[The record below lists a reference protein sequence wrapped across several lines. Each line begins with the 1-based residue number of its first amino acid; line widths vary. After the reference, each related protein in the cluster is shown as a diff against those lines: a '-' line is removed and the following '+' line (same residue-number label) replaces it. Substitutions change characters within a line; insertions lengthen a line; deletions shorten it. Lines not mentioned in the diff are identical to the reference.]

1 MCFEGVEKL
10 FLQNIASLRT
20 FPETGGR
27 TIKRNAGNLEMAKIL
42 NDDAAFGGLCL
53 VSHLRDLFNCPA
65 RSVEVVPLRPI
76 DYQQLRRD
84 LGRL

>member
-1 MCFEGVEKL
+1 
-10 FLQNIASLRT
+10 
-20 FPETGGR
+20 
-27 TIKRNAGNLEMAKIL
+27 MAKIL